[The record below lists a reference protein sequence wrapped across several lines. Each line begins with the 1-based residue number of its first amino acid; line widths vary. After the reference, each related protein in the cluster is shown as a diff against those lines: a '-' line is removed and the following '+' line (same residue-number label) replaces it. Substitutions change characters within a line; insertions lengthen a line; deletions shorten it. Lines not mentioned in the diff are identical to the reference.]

1 MRGFVIIFRLK
12 KTHKSIYFYQRISY
26 VKQKNNN
33 KKQQK
38 TQRQVGFINQS
49 GPMN

>member
-1 MRGFVIIFRLK
+1 MRGFVLISRLK
-12 KTHKSIYFYQRISY
+12 KHINLYIFINGSLMLSK
-26 VKQKNNN
+26 KNN

-38 TQRQVGFINQS
+38 TQRLVGFINQS

>member
-1 MRGFVIIFRLK
+1 MKMFTFNKFFVMRGFVIISRLK
-12 KTHKSIYFYQRISY
+12 EHINLYIFI
-26 VKQKNNN
+26 

-38 TQRQVGFINQS
+38 TQRQIGFINQS

>member
-1 MRGFVIIFRLK
+1 MRGFVIISRLK
-12 KTHKSIYFYQRISY
+12 EHINLYIFINGSLMLSKN
-26 VKQKNNN
+26 NNN